1 MPPVATRITSS
12 PPHPSAQELV
22 PLPEL
27 EMPTA
32 PELSA
37 GRTPG
42 IKLLDLD
49 PDVDKDGLVSKS
61 EQKLFNR
68 LRKADVD
75 CNGVIDVKE
84 FYAVLLDFYKIQ
96 KMNLLYKWFAV
107 IFLLLSIL
115 LAGTS
120 LGTSLWAAELAKDT
134 KADHAMF
141 ADVDGSV
148 LGVSDATTAVPL
160 YTLAVMPITALGRV
174 RALTVS
180 YIDGSETVQQNLQIV
195 SQTKRGNTVELK
207 DALGYEVRLT
217 GTSQARLIAP
227 DGAEYVVCAADASCS
242 SVTVGNEDLLA
253 LEELA
258 ADMLTQ
264 DEYVAGSGDPSNNG
278 RRLTRR
284 GLADTCQPLACEDCV
299 TNVEV
304 VDWSGKGEGSEQC
317 QYQGT
322 YTAAKT
328 IDDDLTTT
336 WNAHPCRKQK
346 WHLTYDLGEQRT
358 VNKVLLR
365 SNSVGGHNPKA
376 FRVYKCTSDN
386 SCDTLLKTCSGR
398 IGNTLYQACS
408 LDPTDMQ
415 YVKLEFDGWGPS
427 MNWQYSIADVLFG
440 AQPLACEDC
449 VTNVEV
455 VDWSGKGEGSEQ
467 CQYQGTYTA
476 AKTID
481 DDLTTTWNAH
491 PCRKQKW
498 HLTYDLGE
506 QRTVNKVLLRSNS
519 VGGHNPKAFR
529 VYKCTSDNSCDTLLK
544 TCSGRIG
551 NTLYQAC
558 SLHPTDMQ
566 YVKLE
571 FDGWGPSRNWQYS
584 IADVV
589 FGAESRI
596 SPSPSPS
603 TPPPPS
609 PATRFVTL
617 TSGICAEAGYARI
630 DDEATCEEAMKYLGV
645 LSASQSISEK
655 RGCCGLGWLPYGC
668 IYYPESTFSPYHFNG
683 CNEWER
689 GWCAT
694 AAFNP
699 VDSSTQCG
707 AHSHT
712 CICKNEVASAP
723 PPSAPPPPPSLP
735 PIPSDSCVFPWP
747 SCADGDDG
755 SGNVACLEKSVGC
768 NFGLPYPLAMVNKP
782 VTYKMVSDGKCFK
795 ATRSACDSLAAD
807 YVKTALVGKYWSH
820 VVCPGEHPDTPPL
833 CAGSD
838 GAAEETT
845 PPGEPAPGPYHENT
859 ESKKIS
865 LREVATF
872 YQEAARDI
880 SADVSA
886 SMKDPGCGEPGS
898 DSWHAKPGLVDC
910 GRLHDRAA
918 YWHQKYANFTSCA
931 DDPND
936 VSCWYVGVTMTAQS
950 NGDYFF
956 QGLKSMSHL
965 YYRIAYSF
973 QQEIASA
980 NDDPGCG
987 NNPGYVDCGA
997 LQAQYNFYHSK
1008 AASAYNCGRLGKDNC
1023 TSP

>member
-49 PDVDKDGLVSKS
+49 PDVDKNGLVSKS

-304 VDWSGKGEGSEQC
+304 VDWSGKGDGNEQC

-328 IDDDLTTT
+328 VDDDL
-336 WNAHPCRKQK
+336 
-346 WHLTYDLGEQRT
+346 
-358 VNKVLLR
+358 
-365 SNSVGGHNPKA
+365 S
-376 FRVYKCTSDN
+376 
-386 SCDTLLKTCSGR
+386 
-398 IGNTLYQACS
+398 
-408 LDPTDMQ
+408 
-415 YVKLEFDGWGPS
+415 
-427 MNWQYSIADVLFG
+427 
-440 AQPLACEDC
+440 
-449 VTNVEV
+449 
-455 VDWSGKGEGSEQ
+455 
-467 CQYQGTYTA
+467 
-476 AKTID
+476 
-481 DDLTTTWNAH
+481 TTWNAH